1 MTYRQRLKPGL
12 QKSLCGRLLHIPS
25 VRIHTLNYLT
35 VDLVVWWCLLLG
47 ISTQSMLSTANDG
60 ILCSTSVSRPHT
72 RYRRVGRL
80 IIAVVVVDL
89 LLDDGSSSAVL
100 FFDLVLLMPYSHLLQ
115 HLTPSYQRSSHVPTK
130 PSLFRSPL
138 RCLCG
143 LA

>member
-1 MTYRQRLKPGL
+1 MTYKRRLKPGL
-12 QKSLCGRLLHIPS
+12 QKNLYSRLLRIPS
-25 VRIHTLNYLT
+25 VRIHTLDHLT

-47 ISTQSMLSTANDG
+47 ISTQSILSTTNDG

-72 RYRRVGRL
+72 RHRGASRL

-89 LLDDGSSSAVL
+89 LLDDDSSSAVL

-130 PSLFRSPL
+130 PCLFRSSL
-138 RCLCG
+138 RYLCG